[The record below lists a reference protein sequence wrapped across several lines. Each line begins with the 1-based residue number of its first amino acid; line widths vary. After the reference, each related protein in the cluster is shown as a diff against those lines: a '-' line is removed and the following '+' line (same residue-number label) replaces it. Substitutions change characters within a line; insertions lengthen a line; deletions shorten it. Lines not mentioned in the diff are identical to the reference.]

1 MKKGKQMMTRKSV
14 ILMLIVFC
22 SVFLSSCFKKEVE
35 IMATHRW
42 NGVYVWT
49 DDETEEFKVLDV
61 EGIDDENIRYT
72 LQSSR
77 GTEEFEAPIKSESGR
92 YVVKNL
98 GPKSVKI
105 TLSTDAEIVT
115 IDDMWTDK
123 NSRRMENW
131 TGKYYRLPYGETPP
145 AFGNSLWNGEYVCA
159 DTGLEISVYG
169 IKEGY
174 VLCAYK
180 TFEEGEEVIKNLKC
194 LEPDSTKAVFTE
206 GERLVILELIRKN
219 SRIKVTD
226 LYMNDS
232 ENKGISG
239 VYKK

>member
-1 MKKGKQMMTRKSV
+1 MMKRKALFFIF
-14 ILMLIVFC
+14 ILFC
-22 SVFLSSCFKKEVE
+22 SVFLSSCFNGDVE
-35 IMATHRW
+35 TVATHRW
-42 NGVYVWT
+42 DGVYVWQNE
-49 DDETEEFKVLDV
+49 ETEEFKVLDAL
-61 EGIDDENIRYT
+61 GIDDKNIRYT
-72 LQSSR
+72 LESSR

-98 GPKSVKI
+98 GPRSVKI
-105 TLSTDAEIVT
+105 TLSTDKDVIT

-123 NSRRMENW
+123 ETPRTENW
-131 TGKYYRLPYGETPP
+131 TGKYYKLGYGEKPP
-145 AFGNSLWNGEYVCA
+145 KFGNSLWNGEYVCA
-159 DTGLEISVYG
+159 ETGLEITVYG
-169 IKEGY
+169 VKEGY
-174 VLCAYK
+174 VLCSYK
-180 TFEEGEEVIKNLKC
+180 TTEDDEEIVKNLRC

-239 VYKK
+239 VYRK

>member
-1 MKKGKQMMTRKSV
+1 MMTRKAFFL
-14 ILMLIVFC
+14 ILIVFC
-22 SVFLSSCFKKEVE
+22 SLLLSSCLNKEVE

-42 NGVYVWT
+42 NGVYVWQ
-49 DDETEEFKVLDV
+49 DKETEEFKVLDV
-61 EGIDDENIRYT
+61 EGIDDKNICYT
-72 LQSSR
+72 LQSAR

-123 NSRRMENW
+123 NTRRMENW
-131 TGKYYRLPYGETPP
+131 TGKYYRLPYGETPQN
-145 AFGNSLWNGEYVCA
+145 FGNSLWNGEYVCEE
-159 DTGLEISVYG
+159 TGLEISVYG

-174 VLCAYK
+174 VLCTYK
-180 TFEEGEEVIKNLKC
+180 TIEDGEEVVKNLKC

-206 GERLVILELIRKN
+206 GERLVILELIREN